1 MCLRFGHAAPASV
14 DIAAR
19 QDDNAARGNA
29 RGAVGDGRA
38 RRGAPAG
45 VWAARR
51 CQRKIRRTICA
62 FGARHRRLWTLRRGA
77 TVRAPSSHAAR
88 PEGDAREERDV
99 AWRAASSHRRAGRPL
114 AAPRVAGEQD
124 VGRRRAATK
133 RDVSGGESEERF
145 ANVER
150 GACIF
155 GHCGATQQ
163 CGPHRRTPQAWSEA
177 RASRGMW
184 NGTRQDRNVAQGNL
198 SRRRGRRV
206 SKTWGDG
213 GRRGIEAILHSWSR
227 QCFLVI
233 SFAAPIDRWLIKL
246 KKLRTKFALHFAQA
260 KDTAIKL
267 IP

>member
-1 MCLRFGHAAPASV
+1 MGSEALPAENQNNMRIWGAAQASV

-19 QDDNAARGNA
+19 RNSAGPI
-29 RGAVGDGRA
+29 VA
-38 RRGAPAG
+38 RRKTGG
-45 VWAARR
+45 
-51 CQRKIRRTICA
+51 
-62 FGARHRRLWTLRRGA
+62 
-77 TVRAPSSHAAR
+77 
-88 PEGDAREERDV
+88 
-99 AWRAASSHRRAGRPL
+99 RRAQVAECGL
-114 AAPRVAGEQD
+114 ACGKIATPRKATSRAPRVAGEQD

-184 NGTRQDRNVAQGNL
+184 NGMRQDRNVAQGNL

-213 GRRGIEAILHSWSR
+213 GRRGIEAILHSWSMH
-227 QCFLVI
+227 CFLVI
-233 SFAAPIDRWLIKL
+233 SFAAPIDR
-246 KKLRTKFALHFAQA
+246 
-260 KDTAIKL
+260 
-267 IP
+267 